1 MKSIFAFFVVS
12 LFVLSCSSDDSGS
25 SSPDPQMTT
34 IPTLTTGEISQI
46 TANSAA
52 ATVNI
57 SNDGGG
63 TLLRKG
69 LCWDIEPNPTISDSR
84 TEEDTNDSNFS
95 STITNLMPNTL
106 YYVRAYASNS
116 AGVGY
121 GAERTFTTLAQ

>member
-1 MKSIFAFFVVS
+1 
-12 LFVLSCSSDDSGS
+12 
-25 SSPDPQMTT
+25 MTT

-69 LCWDIEPNPTISDSR
+69 LCWDIEPNPAISDSR